1 MKKFFASLSHSAKVT
16 LVTCGC
22 FLLLTMLIL
31 TFFML
36 VPVKVSNNA
45 NHVNDDLIVTTAVTQ
60 VMAET
65 TAEATG
71 TTFHRQTT
79 DKNRKSVTTST
90 VARGNGWQSDGYDTY
105 GNDTDNG
112 YDNGYDVIP
121 EEPVYTSP
129 GYDYSTPDSPS
140 YTQPAPVYTDPPA
153 PVYTNPPAPVETIPA
168 PDSDNMYD

>member
-36 VPVKVSNNA
+36 VPVKVSSNA

-60 VMAET
+60 ATAET

-71 TTFHRQTT
+71 TT
-79 DKNRKSVTTST
+79 
-90 VARGNGWQSDGYDTY
+90 
-105 GNDTDNG
+105 
-112 YDNGYDVIP
+112 
-121 EEPVYTSP
+121 
-129 GYDYSTPDSPS
+129 
-140 YTQPAPVYTDPPA
+140 
-153 PVYTNPPAPVETIPA
+153 
-168 PDSDNMYD
+168 